1 LDVNRP
7 DFVAAPLLALTQAG
21 RLGDLSDAD
30 LLERSAI
37 AEENPEVA
45 EAALSALVRR
55 HGPMVMGVCRA
66 IVRDHHDSEDA
77 FQATFLLLIRD
88 ARRLRVRETLGPWL
102 HEVAVRVCLS
112 ARRARARRDRLQTVA
127 ASRAAFGRAA
137 QPGPHADVE
146 RREAAERVHAE
157 IERLP
162 PRLRSCV
169 VLCDLEGMTY
179 AQAARTLGV
188 PLGTVQS
195 RLARARTSLRKRLA
209 GQSEAGPRNE
219 AGDCGTP
226 VAVVPDLVRRTVS
239 LCALL
244 VADPTTVPLN
254 LGANI
259 TLMMKG
265 ASSMRLAPI
274 LPRLAWCLILTM
286 LAGGLAVYSQ
296 STRRELREE
305 DPRDT
310 PRGFLAL
317 PRRETPRADSALA
330 PRELEAVA
338 GSGKIL
344 VYELN
349 REGKRQPGE
358 SRRRGEV
365 EPRRFKE
372 TELELSWAVVT
383 GVIPNR
389 AILKDAGA
397 AAADPES
404 LTRFYRR
411 VELSRQ
417 ELANEGFWSERQP
430 VDPQPTMRILDNL
443 PEEDEELVPPEFR
456 LESLVDPLPHRLDGR
471 WSRVNPERILITG
484 RLTERRVIGVNP
496 DPKEQV
502 LAALRSEEL
511 MMRSFDFSVVP
522 GRTYRYRARIVF
534 LAPAAGRSWQKK
546 AGEWSRPTEPVAVS
560 RAAPARRERGQD

>member
-1 LDVNRP
+1 MHGGSGSVKPWVPGFTRSRCASACPPAGPGPEETGCKRWPHLE
-7 DFVAAPLLALTQAG
+7 PLSAEPHSLALTLMWSAG
-21 RLGDLSDAD
+21 RRPNECTPKLTG
-30 LLERSAI
+30 
-37 AEENPEVA
+37 
-45 EAALSALVRR
+45 
-55 HGPMVMGVCRA
+55 
-66 IVRDHHDSEDA
+66 
-77 FQATFLLLIRD
+77 F
-88 ARRLRVRETLGPWL
+88 
-102 HEVAVRVCLS
+102 
-112 ARRARARRDRLQTVA
+112 
-127 ASRAAFGRAA
+127 
-137 QPGPHADVE
+137 
-146 RREAAERVHAE
+146 
-157 IERLP
+157 P

-226 VAVVPDLVRRTVS
+226 VAVVPGLVRRTVS
-239 LCALL
+239 LCAVL

-259 TLMMKG
+259 TLLMKG

-274 LPRLAWCLILTM
+274 LPRLACCLILTM

-330 PRELEAVA
+330 PQELEAVA
-338 GSGKIL
+338 GSGEIL

-358 SRRRGEV
+358 SRRRSEVRPRRFKKRGEV

-389 AILKDAGA
+389 AILKVACA

-404 LTRFYRR
+404 LTSFYGR

-417 ELANEGFWSERQP
+417 ELANEGFWSEWQP
-430 VDPQPTMRILDNL
+430 VDSEPTMRILDNL

-456 LESLVDPLPHRLDGR
+456 LEILVDPLPHRADRR

-484 RLTERRVIGVNP
+484 RLTEPRVVGVNP
-496 DPKEQV
+496 DPKDQV
-502 LAALRSEEL
+502 LAALQSEEL
-511 MMRSFDFSVVP
+511 MMRSFDFTVVP

-534 LAPAAGRSWQKK
+534 RAPAAGRSWQKK
-546 AGEWSRPTEPVAVS
+546 AGEWSRPTEAVAVS